1 MSVQNVVLG
10 QLVRRRGYGYEIA
23 DRLRGL
29 FDDVFGFS
37 GTAVYP
43 ALTALEKKGLIV
55 EVDREP
61 LLRAARWSHPRVVY
75 EATAAGREHFRRWM
89 EQPPRKT
96 PLREELHMKLILA
109 QPGDVPALLDALR
122 AVEDQCHAQLARIVD
137 RAPGDGP
144 PLGARS
150 SAFGSALV
158 QDGVVAHLRTTLEWS
173 QRSRGALQQLT
184 AASGDA
190 PPRQPDA
197 LP

>member
-23 DRLRGL
+23 DRLRDL
-29 FDDVFGFS
+29 FGDVFGFS

-55 EVDREP
+55 EVDRGP
-61 LLRAARWSHPRVVY
+61 RAGDAPWPHPRVVY
-75 EATAAGREHFRRWM
+75 EATAAGRDHFHSWM
-89 EQPPRKT
+89 QQPARKT

-109 QPGDVPALLDALR
+109 QPDDVPALLDALR
-122 AVEDQCHAQLARIVD
+122 AVEEQCRDQLARIVE
-137 RAPGDGP
+137 RGDDEQ

-158 QDGVVAHLRTTLEWS
+158 QDGVVAHLRTTVEWS
-173 QRSRGALQQLT
+173 QRSRSALQELG
-184 AASGDA
+184 A
-190 PPRQPDA
+190 QPGGA
-197 LP
+197 TRSR